1 MATLSGKSGKI
12 EYGGGKVASIRNWS
26 LNMDTNMLDHTS
38 WSTGTDQ
45 WRSFTAG
52 LSGWSGSAGDLWDE
66 TSTGQDTMRTNFLT
80 PSTATIV
87 FHMDK
92 SSGGSFS
99 GACYV
104 SGISMGAA
112 IDGDVTANYT
122 LQGTGALSYSTST

>member
-26 LNMDTNMLDHTS
+26 VNMDANMLDHTS

-45 WRSFTAG
+45 WRSFTPG
-52 LSGWSGSAGDLWDE
+52 LAGWSGTVGDLWDE

-80 PSTATIV
+80 PSTAAIV

-92 SSGGSFS
+92 ANGGSLS
-99 GACYV
+99 GSCYV
-104 SGISMGAA
+104 SGIAMGAA

-122 LQGTGALSYSTST
+122 IQGTGALTYSTST